1 MLRDRRNSN
10 LCDSETQ
17 ENTYLSEVRGKKER
31 IRLTNDN
38 LEQNNKGVEVVAHC
52 YGMVKIPL
60 AEPWYT
66 N

>member
-1 MLRDRRNSN
+1 
-10 LCDSETQ
+10 
-17 ENTYLSEVRGKKER
+17 VRGKKER
-31 IRLTNDN
+31 IRLINDN

-52 YGMVKIPL
+52 HGMVKIPL